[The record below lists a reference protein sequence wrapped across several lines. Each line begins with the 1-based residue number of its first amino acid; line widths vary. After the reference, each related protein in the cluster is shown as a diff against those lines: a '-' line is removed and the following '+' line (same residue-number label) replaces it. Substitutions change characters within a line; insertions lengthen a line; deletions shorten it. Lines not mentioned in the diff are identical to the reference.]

1 MRRRGRKGLAGTHL
15 NAISDLRLVPVFLR
29 NLVSIFLR
37 VTSFVYILP
46 ALFGGVP
53 FPLRNLAKKRWS
65 FCPAELDFS
74 VFIG

>member
-1 MRRRGRKGLAGTHL
+1 MRRPGRKGLAGTHL

-46 ALFGGVP
+46 ALFGGAGCTP
-53 FPLRNLAKKRWS
+53 
-65 FCPAELDFS
+65 
-74 VFIG
+74 